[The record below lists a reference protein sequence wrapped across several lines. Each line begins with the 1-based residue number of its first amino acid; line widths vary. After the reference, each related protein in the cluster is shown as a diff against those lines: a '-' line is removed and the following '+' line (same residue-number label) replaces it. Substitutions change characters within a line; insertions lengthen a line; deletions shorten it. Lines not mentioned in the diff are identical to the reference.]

1 MDDLQRKNGGFTY
14 IEILVCLVILALF
27 ITPMSYA
34 FLITI
39 KINRSA
45 IEQER
50 VTAYTEQLLEDIK
63 YQMTQD
69 IELQQKVLGT
79 RYKLEGKTEIEIK
92 KAKEGVSG
100 YLVDADILFINGI
113 AREDVALDEF
123 LTSIGDTNLVERY
136 DMDQYAY
143 EIALWRISDIALI
156 NHTLLWDKSTLKK
169 ATKIYSDKALSE
181 SYSLHEGIVENGE
194 SLITFKITPE
204 MLKIF
209 KDDTL
214 SYIPNQIID
223 EKVLEYNRIQF
234 NTLGIPEVIS
244 NSSKETMVQIQPF
257 EILDVSGVKR
267 GYIFHLYEG
276 AMSKVGF
283 SKNGDQYKSIIEI
296 DVRNLLRKSE
306 DLSEETTYDQFTF
319 KFINH
324 TAYNQFIHIRK
335 NLIDTEDEE
344 RVNRKFNIILEDKK
358 DGRSFMTQV
367 NDSKPYENY
376 LIAIVVRDKQPVQ
389 GQVGKVVKKMMDV
402 YSYRK
407 NK

>member
-14 IEILVCLVILALF
+14 IEVLVCLVILALF

-39 KINRSA
+39 KMNRSA

-100 YLVDADILFINGI
+100 YLVDAEALSINGT

-156 NHTLLWDKSTLKK
+156 NHTLVWDKSTLKK
-169 ATKIYSDKALSE
+169 ATKMYSHKVLSDT
-181 SYSLHEGIVENGE
+181 YSLHEGIVEDGE
-194 SLITFKITPE
+194 SPISFKITPE

-214 SYIPNQIID
+214 SYIPNQVID

-234 NTLGIPEVIS
+234 NALGIPEVML
-244 NSSKETMVQIQPF
+244 NSSKEAMIQIQPC
-257 EILDVSGVKR
+257 EILDVSGTKR
-267 GYIFHLYEG
+267 GYVFQLYEG
-276 AMSKVGF
+276 AMSKGGF
-283 SKNGDQYKSIIEI
+283 TKNSNKYRSIIEI

-358 DGRSFMTQV
+358 AGRSLMTQI
-367 NDSKPYENY
+367 DDIKPYENY
-376 LIAIVVRDKQPVQ
+376 LIAIVVRDKQPIQ